1 MIRRAEHRDTEKIMD
16 LLLQVLMVHHNGR
29 PDYFKPNC
37 RKYTDAELAAII
49 DDDTRP
55 IFVCDEDGVKG
66 YAFCVI
72 QETKGDNS
80 RCDMKTLYIDDLCVD
95 ENERG
100 NHVGKKLY
108 EYVKKYAKE
117 IGCYNLTLNV
127 WECNPSARAFY
138 DKQGLTPLKTTLETI
153 L

>member
-1 MIRRAEHRDTEKIMD
+1 MIRRAEHKDTDGIMN
-16 LLLQVLMVHHNGR
+16 LLLQVLTVHHNGR

-37 RKYTDAELAAII
+37 RKYTEDELAEII

-55 IFVCDEDGVKG
+55 IFVYDDGGVKG
-66 YAFCVI
+66 YAFCVM
-72 QETKGDNS
+72 QETKGDNV

-95 ENERG
+95 ERSRG
-100 NHVGKKLY
+100 KHIGKSLY
-108 EYVKKYAKE
+108 EYVKKYAKDE
-117 IGCYNLTLNV
+117 GCYNLTLNV

-138 DKQGLTPLKTTLETI
+138 DKQGLKPLKTTLETI

>member
-1 MIRRAEHRDTEKIMD
+1 MIRRAEHKDTDGIMN
-16 LLLQVLMVHHNGR
+16 LLLQVLTVHHNGR

-37 RKYTDAELAAII
+37 RKYTEAELAEII

-55 IFVCDEDGVKG
+55 IFVYDDGGVKG
-66 YAFCVI
+66 YAFCVM
-72 QETKGDNS
+72 QETKGDNV

-95 ENERG
+95 ERSRG
-100 NHVGKKLY
+100 KHIGKSLY
-108 EYVKKYAKE
+108 EHVKKYAKDK
-117 IGCYNLTLNV
+117 GCYNLTLNV

-138 DKQGLTPLKTTLETI
+138 DKQGLKPLKTTLETI

>member
-1 MIRRAEHRDTEKIMD
+1 MIRRAEHKDTDGIMN
-16 LLLQVLMVHHNGR
+16 LLLQVLTVHHNGR

-37 RKYTDAELAAII
+37 RKYTEGELAEII

-55 IFVCDEDGVKG
+55 IFVYDDGGVKG
-66 YAFCVI
+66 YAFCVM
-72 QETKGDNS
+72 QETKGDNV

-95 ENERG
+95 ERSRG
-100 NHVGKKLY
+100 EHIGKSLY
-108 EYVKKYAKE
+108 EHVKKYAKDE
-117 IGCYNLTLNV
+117 GCYNLTLNV

-138 DKQGLTPLKTTLETI
+138 DKQGLKPLKTTLETI

>member
-1 MIRRAEHRDTEKIMD
+1 MIRRAEHKDAEKIMD
-16 LLLQVLMVHHNGR
+16 LLLQVLMVHQSGR

-66 YAFCVI
+66 YAFCMI
-72 QETKGDNS
+72 EETKGDNV

-95 ENERG
+95 ERERG
-100 NHVGKKLY
+100 KHVGKKLY
-108 EYVKKYAKE
+108 EHVKKYAKE

>member
-1 MIRRAEHRDTEKIMD
+1 MIRRAEHKDTDGIMN
-16 LLLQVLMVHHNGR
+16 LLLQVLTVHHNGR

-37 RKYTDAELAAII
+37 RKYTEGELAEII

-55 IFVCDEDGVKG
+55 IFVYDDGGVKG
-66 YAFCVI
+66 YAFCVM
-72 QETKGDNS
+72 QETKDDNV

-95 ENERG
+95 ERSRG
-100 NHVGKKLY
+100 EHIGKSLY
-108 EYVKKYAKE
+108 EHVKKYAKDE
-117 IGCYNLTLNV
+117 GCYNLTLNV

-138 DKQGLTPLKTTLETI
+138 DKQGLKPLKTTLETI

>member
-1 MIRRAEHRDTEKIMD
+1 MIRRAEHKDAEKIMD
-16 LLLQVLMVHHNGR
+16 LLLQVLMVHQSGR

-55 IFVCDEDGVKG
+55 IFVYDEDGVKG

-72 QETKGDNS
+72 QEIKGNNA
-80 RCDMKTLYIDDLCVD
+80 CYDMKTLYIDDLCVD

-100 NHVGKKLY
+100 KHVGKALY
-108 EYVKKYAKE
+108 EHVKKYAKE

-138 DKQGLTPLKTTLETI
+138 DKQGLKPLKTTLETI

>member
-1 MIRRAEHRDTEKIMD
+1 MIRRAEHKDTDGIMN
-16 LLLQVLMVHHNGR
+16 LLLQVLTVHHNGR

-37 RKYTDAELAAII
+37 RKYTEGELAEII

-55 IFVCDEDGVKG
+55 IFVYDDGGVKG
-66 YAFCVI
+66 YAFCVM
-72 QETKGDNS
+72 QETKGDNV

-95 ENERG
+95 ERSRG
-100 NHVGKKLY
+100 KHIGKSLY
-108 EYVKKYAKE
+108 EHVKKYAKDE
-117 IGCYNLTLNV
+117 GCYNLTLNV

-138 DKQGLTPLKTTLETI
+138 DKQGLKPLKTTLETI

>member
-1 MIRRAEHRDTEKIMD
+1 MIRRAEHKDTDGIMN
-16 LLLQVLMVHHNGR
+16 LLLQVLTVHHNGR

-37 RKYTDAELAAII
+37 RKYTEGELAKII

-55 IFVCDEDGVKG
+55 IFVYDDGGVKG
-66 YAFCVI
+66 YAFCVM
-72 QETKGDNS
+72 QETKGDNV

-95 ENERG
+95 ERSRG
-100 NHVGKKLY
+100 KHIGKLLY
-108 EYVKKYAKE
+108 EYVKKYAKDE
-117 IGCYNLTLNV
+117 GCYNVTLNV

-138 DKQGLTPLKTTLETI
+138 DKQGLKPLKTTLETI

>member
-1 MIRRAEHRDTEKIMD
+1 MIRRAEHKDTDGIMN
-16 LLLQVLMVHHNGR
+16 LLLQVLTVHHNGR

-37 RKYTDAELAAII
+37 RKYTEGELAEII

-55 IFVCDEDGVKG
+55 IFVYDDGGVKG
-66 YAFCVI
+66 YAFCVM
-72 QETKGDNS
+72 QETKDDNV

-95 ENERG
+95 ERSRG
-100 NHVGKKLY
+100 EHIGKSLY
-108 EYVKKYAKE
+108 EYVKKYAKDE
-117 IGCYNLTLNV
+117 GCYNLTLNV

-138 DKQGLTPLKTTLETI
+138 DKQGLKPLKTTLETI

>member
-1 MIRRAEHRDTEKIMD
+1 MIRRAEHKDTDGIMN
-16 LLLQVLMVHHNGR
+16 LLLQVLTVHHNGR

-37 RKYTDAELAAII
+37 RKYTEDELAAII

-55 IFVCDEDGVKG
+55 IFVYDDGGVKG
-66 YAFCVI
+66 YAFCVM
-72 QETKGDNS
+72 QETKDDNV

-95 ENERG
+95 ERSRG
-100 NHVGKKLY
+100 EHIGKSLY
-108 EYVKKYAKE
+108 EHVKKYAKDE
-117 IGCYNLTLNV
+117 GCYNLTLNV

-138 DKQGLTPLKTTLETI
+138 DKQGLKPLKTTLETI

>member
-1 MIRRAEHRDTEKIMD
+1 MIRRAEHKDADGIMN
-16 LLLQVLMVHHNGR
+16 LLLQVLTVHHNGR

-37 RKYTDAELAAII
+37 RKYTEGELTKII

-55 IFVCDEDGVKG
+55 IFVYDDGGVKG
-66 YAFCVI
+66 YAFCVM
-72 QETKGDNS
+72 QETKGDNV

-95 ENERG
+95 ERSRG
-100 NHVGKKLY
+100 KHIGKSLY
-108 EYVKKYAKE
+108 EHVKKYAKDE
-117 IGCYNLTLNV
+117 GCYNLTLNV

-138 DKQGLTPLKTTLETI
+138 DKQGLKPLKTTLETI

>member
-1 MIRRAEHRDTEKIMD
+1 MIRRAEHKDTDGIMN
-16 LLLQVLMVHHNGR
+16 LLLQVLTVHHNGR

-37 RKYTDAELAAII
+37 RKYTEGELAEII

-55 IFVCDEDGVKG
+55 IFVYDDGGVKG
-66 YAFCVI
+66 YAFCVM
-72 QETKGDNS
+72 QETKGDNV

-95 ENERG
+95 ERSRG
-100 NHVGKKLY
+100 EHIGKSLY
-108 EYVKKYAKE
+108 EYVKKYAKDE
-117 IGCYNLTLNV
+117 GCYNLTLNV

-138 DKQGLTPLKTTLETI
+138 DKQGLKPLKTTLETI

>member
-1 MIRRAEHRDTEKIMD
+1 MIRRAEHKDTDGIMN
-16 LLLQVLMVHHNGR
+16 LLLQVLTVHHNGR

-37 RKYTDAELAAII
+37 RKYTKGELAEII

-55 IFVCDEDGVKG
+55 IFVYDDGVVKG
-66 YAFCVI
+66 YAFCVM
-72 QETKGDNS
+72 QETKGDNV

-95 ENERG
+95 ERSRG
-100 NHVGKKLY
+100 KHIGKSLY
-108 EYVKKYAKE
+108 EYVKKYAKDK
-117 IGCYNLTLNV
+117 GCYNLTLNV

-138 DKQGLTPLKTTLETI
+138 DKQGLKPLKTTLETI